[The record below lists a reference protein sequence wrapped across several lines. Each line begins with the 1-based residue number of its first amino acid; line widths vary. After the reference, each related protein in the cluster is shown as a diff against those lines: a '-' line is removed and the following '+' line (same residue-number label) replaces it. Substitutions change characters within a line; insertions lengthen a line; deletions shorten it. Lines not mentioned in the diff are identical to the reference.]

1 VYLFYLFSMY
11 LPISILITPASEE
24 STARMVQAGGD
35 VAFAVIGLATIV
47 IAYMY
52 SDSGRPWL
60 DGHGCFQIRT
70 FWINNLFIIIAVVL
84 ISISEGYD
92 AVLIAL
98 SEDYDIA
105 TAPLSSLQSAQGIV
119 LRITV
124 IFIIYYAIWWLVR
137 NVKGYKRV
145 VRDQPI
151 PNPASWFFGG

>member
-1 VYLFYLFSMY
+1 
-11 LPISILITPASEE
+11 
-24 STARMVQAGGD
+24 MVQAGGD
-35 VAFAVIGLATIV
+35 VAFVVIGLATIV

-52 SDSGRPWL
+52 SDSGHPWL
-60 DGHGCFQIRT
+60 DGHYRFQIRT

-105 TAPLSSLQSAQGIV
+105 TASLSSLQSAQGIV
-119 LRITV
+119 LSITV
-124 IFIIYYAIWWLVR
+124 IFIIYYAIWRRVR

-145 VRDQPI
+145 VRGQPI
-151 PNPASWFFGG
+151 PNPESWFFGG

>member
-35 VAFAVIGLATIV
+35 VALAVIGFATIV
-47 IAYMY
+47 IAFMY
-52 SDSGRPWL
+52 SDSGHSWL
-60 DGHGCFQIRT
+60 DAHGCFQIRT

-84 ISISEGYD
+84 I
-92 AVLIAL
+92 AL

-105 TAPLSSLQSAQGIV
+105 IASLSSLQSPQGIV

-124 IFIIYYAIWWLVR
+124 IFIIYHAIWWLVR